1 MKFAKWLVIAV
12 CAIFCC
18 ACSKNNPIA
27 YVDEDADLILYFD
40 TTEELNKDQKELLR
54 RLIPDVSGLR
64 SKIDED
70 DDKLDF
76 YGIDLYKTP
85 AKLAFWGKADEKDGS
100 FVVED
105 MRAVMVLKDNTAS
118 DLLNDCKEHWEKN
131 GKDSKWP
138 KYVAEKETID
148 GCDAM
153 LFKLVTPT
161 YDRNTGKEKDEEKL
175 EYTIIVAD
183 KNKLQFFF
191 GEDKPSSLLKPEN
204 KCEMAKKIKSKYII
218 ATAVSGDYR
227 TEQRDDLAKH
237 HENVDEFDFGDVVS
251 GVYFSGDEFRSES
264 IDDISKVVK

>member
-18 ACSKNNPIA
+18 ACSKNNPLA

-54 RLIPDVSGLR
+54 QLIPSNELNREING
-64 SKIDED
+64 E

-76 YGIDLYKTP
+76 CGIDLYKTP

-100 FVVED
+100 FVIED

-118 DLLNDCKEHWEKN
+118 NLLNDCKEHWEKN
-131 GKDSKWP
+131 GKDNKWL
-138 KYVAEKETID
+138 KYVAEKETIE

-153 LFKLVTPT
+153 LFKLVTPI
-161 YDRNTGKEKDEEKL
+161 KDEEKL

-204 KCEMAKKIKSKYII
+204 KCEMAKKIKSKYIF

-227 TEQRDDLAKH
+227 TKQRDNLAKVRKDV
-237 HENVDEFDFGDVVS
+237 NEFDFGDEVA
-251 GVYFSGDEFRSES
+251 GAYFSGDEFRTEC